1 MKNQTK
7 VPMMRI
13 PRASSTRAQFKITRP
28 IVTWFRWTI
37 APIDMKNVISKT
49 TPRIRPAL
57 ENVVSGKVYEDKKGW
72 RTC

>member
-37 APIDMKNVISKT
+37 APIDMKNVISKA

-72 RTC
+72 RTR